1 MILDQDKLIYVY
13 CVTSELPLLNDCLL
27 NSEINFIEHS
37 GLFVTLKSV
46 SENEF
51 SETNIK
57 NNISNESWLEVHVR
71 NHLSVI
77 GEIMKRN
84 TVIPFNFG
92 TIYTTQ
98 DTLFQFL
105 DKYLNKFND
114 SLAYLE
120 DKEEWSVKI
129 FCDKNKIIQN
139 LGLLSQNV
147 ADIDLLIKSSSPGKA
162 YLLGK
167 KRKDILEKEISKIYN
182 SYSKDLFSALNLFSE
197 EYRLNL
203 LLSNELTGR
212 DDDMIVNSTFLLK
225 KENIPIF
232 ISRTEELVN
241 EYENIGL
248 LLEVAGPWPPY
259 TFINF
264 TN

>member
-13 CVTSELPLLNDCLL
+13 CVTSELPLLNDFLL
-27 NSEINFIEHS
+27 SSEINFIEHS
-37 GLFVTLKSV
+37 GLFVTLKFV
-46 SENEF
+46 SEIEF

-57 NNISNESWLEVHVR
+57 KNISNESWLEVHVR
-71 NHLSVI
+71 DHLSII

-92 TIYTTQ
+92 TIYSSQ

-105 DKYLNKFND
+105 EKYSSKLTE

-120 DKEEWSVKI
+120 NKEEWSVKI

-139 LGLLSQNV
+139 LGLLSHNV

-167 KRKDILEKEISKIYN
+167 KRKDILEKEISQIYN
-182 SYSKDLFSALNLFSE
+182 SYSKELFSALNLFAV

-203 LLSNELTGR
+203 LLSNELSGR

-225 KENIPIF
+225 KDNISNF
-232 ISRTEELVN
+232 INRTEELVN
-241 EYENIGL
+241 EFENIGL
-248 LLEVAGPWPPY
+248 LLEVSGPWPPY

-264 TN
+264 SN